1 MLIFYF
7 FLEFKGKKDFL
18 MLKTNFHHFPLE
30 KERNDMTPKPNIPS
44 INLDDPHALDK
55 YLNEEKS

>member
-1 MLIFYF
+1 
-7 FLEFKGKKDFL
+7 